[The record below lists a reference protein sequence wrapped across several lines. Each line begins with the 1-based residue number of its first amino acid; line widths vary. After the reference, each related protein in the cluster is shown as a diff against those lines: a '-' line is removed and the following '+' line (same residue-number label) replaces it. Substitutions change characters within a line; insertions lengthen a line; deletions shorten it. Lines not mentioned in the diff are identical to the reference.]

1 MALGARQCEVDTFV
15 KLSIRPPDW
24 NYWLRRDD
32 LDFVALRVAKPGDAR
47 AFAERFGGE
56 RLISS
61 SGQRRS

>member
-1 MALGARQCEVDTFV
+1 
-15 KLSIRPPDW
+15 
-24 NYWLRRDD
+24 LRRDD
-32 LDFVALRVAKPGDAR
+32 LDFAALRVAKPGDAQ